1 MCSYQ
6 CTRRFQLHTLQFF
19 CRDTNDTNS
28 EESEEDESC
37 LSWLRQVETE
47 SLLPKELQ
55 MVGEHV
61 SVSNSVT
68 RNCRKT
74 TKTITLM
81 INELIWPE
89 V

>member
-6 CTRRFQLHTLQFF
+6 CTCGFQLHTLQFF
-19 CRDTNDTNS
+19 CRDTNNTNS

-61 SVSNSVT
+61 SVSN

-74 TKTITLM
+74 TKTITLI